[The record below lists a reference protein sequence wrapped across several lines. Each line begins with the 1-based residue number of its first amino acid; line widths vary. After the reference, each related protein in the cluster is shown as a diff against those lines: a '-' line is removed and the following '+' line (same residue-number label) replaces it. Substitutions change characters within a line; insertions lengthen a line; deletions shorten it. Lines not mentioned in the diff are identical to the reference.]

1 MDTKALLTCFV
12 TEELLDEEEPVGAN
26 ENLLA
31 DGMLDSLGM
40 MRLVAYID
48 QELGYKVPPGDLV
61 IENFR
66 TIGLISDYLERSLD
80 NTETDADR
88 V

>member
-12 TEELLDEEEPVGAN
+12 TEELLDKEEPVGAN

-48 QELGYKVPPGDLV
+48 HELGYKVPPGDLV
-61 IENFR
+61 IENFG
-66 TIGLISDYLERSLD
+66 TIGVIGDYLERSLD
-80 NTETDADR
+80 KTEKDADR

>member
-66 TIGLISDYLERSLD
+66 TIGLISDYLKRSLGKA
-80 NTETDADR
+80 ERDADR

>member
-48 QELGYKVPPGDLV
+48 LELGYKVPPGDLV

-80 NTETDADR
+80 KSEKDADR

>member
-1 MDTKALLTCFV
+1 MDIKALLTCFV

-26 ENLLA
+26 ENLLS
-31 DGMLDSLGM
+31 DGMIDSLGM

-66 TIGLISDYLERSLD
+66 TIGLISDYLERSLG
-80 NTETDADR
+80 EAEKDADR